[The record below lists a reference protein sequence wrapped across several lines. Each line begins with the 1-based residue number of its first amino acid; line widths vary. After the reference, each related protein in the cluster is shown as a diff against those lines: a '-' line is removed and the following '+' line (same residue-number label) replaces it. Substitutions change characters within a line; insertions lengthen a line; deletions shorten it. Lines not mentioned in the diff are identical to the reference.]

1 MAKKK
6 PVEIRRKGT
15 RGRKAPSTL
24 YWEDKFFGILRKIHG
39 THYRGAFHKIMK
51 KASSTKASLKRRSA
65 EFEVLFDLELND
77 IKRMILRAYGK
88 PCRYCKNEL
97 MHRNMA
103 FDHKEAISSGGP
115 STKAN
120 LHIICRRCNTRKG
133 PMSHEDYL
141 KFLDLISV
149 LDSESI
155 AYIFRKLASRE
166 VF

>member
-1 MAKKK
+1 MAKKPILIHK
-6 PVEIRRKGT
+6 KGT
-15 RGRKAPSTL
+15 RGRKSPSTL
-24 YWEDKFFGILRKIHG
+24 YWEEKFLGKLREIHG
-39 THYRGAFHKIMK
+39 THFRGAFHKIMK
-51 KASSTKASLKRRSA
+51 KASSTKSSLKRRSA

-77 IKRMILRAYGK
+77 IKRMILKAYGNG
-88 PCRYCKNEL
+88 CRYCGNEL
-97 MHRNMA
+97 VHRNMA

-133 PMSHEDYL
+133 PMSHEDYS
-141 KFLDLISV
+141 KFLNLISS

-166 VF
+166 VFS